1 MSDDTAEPTDPG
13 AAPARPPGRKQADRF
28 DRRAAALRE
37 NLRRRKQQQRTRTTA
52 MAAPGATW
60 TGRRRPPI
68 PTRAGPA

>member
-37 NLRRRKQQQRTRTTA
+37 NLRRRKQQQRTRTDGDGGTRRDVDGA
-52 MAAPGATW
+52 AAPAD
-60 TGRRRPPI
+60 PD
-68 PTRAGPA
+68 